1 MKIGE
6 KIHHDGDKIIIQKTY
21 DDNPVLNRVAAA
33 KQANGGVVGENRF
46 VGSVPLHLM
55 ATWAK
60 EAGIKWDDPAMKEV
74 VKRKMMSGDFAKLR
88 AWEGNY

>member
-6 KIHHDGDKIIIQKTY
+6 KIHHSGDQIIVQKTY
-21 DDNPVLNRVAAA
+21 DNNPILDRVDAV
-33 KQANGGVVGENRF
+33 KRANGGVIGENRF